1 MADTGLSQEAVDFF
15 ENYNNQTKTIQ
26 PVNSGLIV
34 KPDEK
39 DFNFWNTAGRLTL
52 SAAQGV
58 INAGEEAL
66 TLLDENIVMPYD
78 TKDTLLG
85 KVAFTDFVPRFVTPE
100 KWKDPTFRNTR
111 QLPVFHQPEGSAE
124 RLTESAA
131 RYITGFLGPNKYLK
145 GVGLAGTFAKTGAR
159 GMIAG
164 AVADVAVFSG
174 DEGRLAD
181 VLLEFDSPVLNNAVT
196 QYLQTDTEDT
206 EMEGRLKNVL
216 EGGIIG
222 GTIEGGVRALVIGIK
237 AVKATRA
244 TRKLEQKVKIN
255 KEAGEA
261 IADVLKGKKSKKVL
275 TQIVD
280 NNKAI
285 NTKQYIKSINIGEK
299 NAKQETESFIKKI
312 LNTRSFTNS
321 AQVLK
326 TIDDVSER
334 FDETTKEYLQ
344 NDVLKNKT
352 AEELA
357 TLLSRNKEEVLKALP
372 KDAAAAKN
380 ATVRMLAS
388 KQVLQELAFT
398 LKETSEKYVNKFGRD
413 TKLWTEEALKEVA
426 LQSEIVRKTVVTLKD
441 QIRGAAR
448 TTQAGRI
455 QVAKSEGKIIDVEK
469 MADIIKNFEGDSVAM
484 ANLIK
489 DAPLEDVINAV
500 AKTKYQKSVEV
511 FNSLYIN
518 SLLSGVFTQAL
529 NLTSGVFEALI
540 RPLEQI
546 GGGLLRADLR
556 AMRLGFAQYQ
566 GMMLGFKDTMRIT
579 GLALKQGDAI
589 LDPLARTQDNLEI
602 VGGKAVRPI
611 SGANLGFDGG
621 VGTAIDWFGNS
632 TELPSRLLMT
642 GDELLKQINY
652 RGRLFA
658 NATNN
663 TLERNLPL
671 DSKEGK
677 ANLKKIFDNGFTKE
691 GHANIKDN
699 PMNADALEYARVSSY
714 TNMLDNGSYMNL
726 GSKLQNFLL
735 STPEL
740 RFMAPFIRTPTNLWR
755 HFGNRVP
762 GFGLFTKQTRD
773 LWRSGDRRA
782 RADVLG
788 RQMLGVAATM
798 YGFDLAMQEVTAKDG
813 RRYPK
818 LTGNG
823 PSNMDIKKI
832 WLANGWQPYS
842 IAQVNDDGS
851 ITYKQYNR
859 MDPRFYIFGLIA
871 DAKENLLNMNDEE
884 KEGFY
889 TAAALTV
896 MRNAT
901 NKLYL
906 RGISDALEL
915 IANPTENS
923 FSKFFGGIV
932 GNAIPYASL
941 RNQGIPG
948 ILEPEKQVFET
959 RGFLDRIIARTGMG
973 EKYLEPKRDIL
984 TGKPIEK
991 TPSSLYLNPDGI
1003 ASFSFWLQA
1012 PSLVGRQI
1020 DIKDNPVAYE
1030 VARLKIPL
1038 TEPQK
1043 VRYGT
1048 VDLTTYEKNNQSAYD
1063 YMLENIGKVK
1073 IQNKNL
1079 TEFLQSTFDSTTY
1092 QQLQE
1097 GNIYN
1102 DGGKEIYIKKIFKGF
1117 KDKTYANM
1125 LKEYPEVLEA
1135 IETAVKTKYGFRK
1148 KIVGDKDGID
1158 FSLESIS
1165 PNNPFYKKNQNN
1177 DLSEENKKSSK
1188 SILSII
1194 GDGIISPAMAGDMVT
1209 AKDKEG
1215 LESKVAVNNNID
1227 KNFLGKLEYGKD
1239 KGLKGLVPNNKGI
1252 VIGTSGVTI
1261 AMGYDLGSKTL
1272 NELETM
1278 FPTSGNLTDKEIQNN
1293 KDIVN
1298 KLKPYLGLKGKAALD
1313 AVTTT
1318 PFTITENERKT
1329 INEFATKETLKQLN
1343 NEWSK
1348 TTKNIENPPFK
1359 SFDEL
1364 PQEIATVI
1372 FSVAWQHG
1380 VSDTTKFNFWN
1391 QVTTG
1396 EWGDAISNLRDW
1408 DSSGKPSQTQSR
1420 RDKEANLLEEW
1431 LNKNK

>member
-1 MADTGLSQEAVDFF
+1 MADTERSQIAVDFF
-15 ENYNNQTKTIQ
+15 ENYNKQTKTIE
-26 PVNSGLIV
+26 PINSGLIV

-52 SAAQGV
+52 SAGQGV
-58 INAGEEAL
+58 INAAEEAL

-111 QLPVFHQPEGSAE
+111 QLPVFHQPEGAVE
-124 RLTESAA
+124 NLTEGVA
-131 RYITGFLGPNKYLK
+131 RYITGFLGPNKFLK
-145 GVGLAGTFAKTGAR
+145 GVGLTGTFLKGTGR
-159 GMIAG
+159 GVLAG

-181 VLLEFDSPVLNNAVT
+181 MLLEFDSPVLNNAVT
-196 QYLQTDTEDT
+196 QYLATDKDDT

-216 EGGIIG
+216 EGGFIG
-222 GTIEGGVRALVIGIK
+222 GTIEGGARATLIGIK
-237 AVKATRA
+237 AFKAARA
-244 TRKLEQKVKIN
+244 ARKLEQKVKIN

-275 TQIVD
+275 TQIVN

-312 LNTRSFTNS
+312 LNTRSFANS

-413 TKLWTEEALKEVA
+413 TKLWTQEALKDVA

-455 QVAKSEGKIIDVEK
+455 KVAKSEGKIIDVEK

-500 AKTKYQKSVEV
+500 SKTKYQKSVEV

-529 NLTSGVFEALI
+529 NLTSGIFEALI

-546 GGGLLRADLR
+546 GGGLVRADLR
-556 AMRLGFAQYQ
+556 AMRLGFAQYR

-579 GLALKQGDAI
+579 GLALRQGDAI

-726 GSKLQNFLL
+726 GSKVQNFLL

-762 GFGLFTKQTRD
+762 GFGFFTKQNRD

-788 RQMLGVAATM
+788 RQMIGMAATM
-798 YGFDLAMQEVTAKDG
+798 YGFDLATQEVTAKDG
-813 RRYPK
+813 RRYPR

-823 PSNMDIKKI
+823 PSNMDIKKT

-842 IAQVNDDGS
+842 IAQVNNDGS

-859 MDPRFYIFGLIA
+859 MDPRFYIFGIIA
-871 DAKENLLNMNDEE
+871 DLKENLININDKQ
-884 KEGFY
+884 KEDLF
-889 TAAALTV
+889 TSAALTV
-896 MRNAT
+896 MKNAS

-915 IANPTENS
+915 IANPTEKS
-923 FSKFFGGIV
+923 MEKFFGGIV
-932 GNAIPYASL
+932 ANAIPYASL

-948 ILEPEKQVFET
+948 ILEPEKGVFET
-959 RGFLDRIIARTGMG
+959 RGFLDRIIARSGMG

-991 TPSSLYLNPDGI
+991 TPSSLYLNPDGV
-1003 ASFSFWLQA
+1003 ASFSFWLQG

-1020 DIKDNPVAYE
+1020 DVKDNPVAYE

-1043 VRYGT
+1043 IKYGT
-1048 VDLTTYEKNNQSAYD
+1048 VDLTTYKKNNQSAYD

-1073 IQNKNL
+1073 IQNQTL
-1079 TEFLQSTFDSTTY
+1079 TEFLQNTFDSTKY
-1092 QQLQE
+1092 QQLKE
-1097 GNIYN
+1097 GDIYN

-1117 KDKTYANM
+1117 KDKVYANM
-1125 LKEYPEVLEA
+1125 IKEYPEVLEA

-1148 KIVGDKDGID
+1148 KITGDEEGNDL
-1158 FSLESIS
+1158 SLEGIS

-1188 SILSII
+1188 SILSIV

-1209 AKDKEG
+1209 DKDKEG
-1215 LESKVAVNNNID
+1215 LEIKVAVNNNID
-1227 KNFLGKLEYGKD
+1227 ENFLGDLEYGED
-1239 KGLKGLVPNNKGI
+1239 KGLKGLVPNNNGM
-1252 VIGTSGVTI
+1252 VIGKSGVTI

-1272 NELETM
+1272 NELEAM
-1278 FPTSGNLTDKEIQNN
+1278 FPKNP
-1293 KDIVN
+1293 DIVN
-1298 KLKPYLGLKGKAALD
+1298 KLRPYLGLKGKAALD

-1318 PFTITENERKT
+1318 PFTITENERET
-1329 INEFATKETLKQLN
+1329 INKFATEKTLKQLKS
-1343 NEWSK
+1343 EWNK
-1348 TTKNIENPPFK
+1348 TTKNIDNPPFK

-1380 VSDTTKFNFWN
+1380 MSATKKFNFWK
-1391 QVTTG
+1391 QVTNG
-1396 EWGDAISNLRDW
+1396 KWDDAISNLRDW
-1408 DSSGKPSQTQSR
+1408 EGTGEDSQTQSR
-1420 RDKEANLLEEW
+1420 RDKEANLLKEW
-1431 LNKNK
+1431 LNKNE